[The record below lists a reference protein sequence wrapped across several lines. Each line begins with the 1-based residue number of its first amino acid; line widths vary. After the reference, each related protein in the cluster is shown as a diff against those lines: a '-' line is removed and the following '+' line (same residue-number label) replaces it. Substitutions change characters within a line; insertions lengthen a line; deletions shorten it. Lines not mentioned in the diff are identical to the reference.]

1 MVRFLHNHGL
11 LLVTGRPQWCLILL
25 SSRRFAASVFIP
37 CRFRYSIIGGSRLY
51 VNAIVDGVSDARLNC
66 PVTSICRDGG
76 SVLVTTER
84 GVEAFD
90 EVVIATHAP
99 QALQLLHEVPSRCP
113 CPTLEFAFILVAAIS
128 IRARRAWR
136 RALSGAYAG

>member
-51 VNAIVDGVSDARLNC
+51 VNAIVDGLSDARTNC
-66 PVTSICRDGG
+66 PVTSIRRDGG

-90 EVVIATHAP
+90 EVVIAAHAP

-113 CPTLEFAFILVAAIS
+113 FPNLEFAFIMVAAIS
-128 IRARRAWR
+128 IRA
-136 RALSGAYAG
+136 